1 MTAIPMHVVNQA
13 VNIPAHVNGQPVTF
27 ILDTGDAI
35 GPVFNAADAQRLGLV
50 SGPPLQVS
58 GAGGAASGITE
69 TTADIQLGPFTYP
82 GELGAIDPNLEGP
95 SLLGLPFFSGRLS
108 FLGFDFQGRELI
120 VIP

>member
-1 MTAIPMHVVNQA
+1 MHVVNQS
-13 VNIPAHVNGQPVTF
+13 VEIPALVNGQPITF

-35 GPVFNAADAQRLGLV
+35 GPVFNAADADALGLPQ
-50 SGPPLQVS
+50 GAPLAVS

-69 TTADIQLGPFTYP
+69 TTADIQLGPFKYP
-82 GELGAIDPNLEGP
+82 DEPGAIDPNLEGP

-108 FLGFDFQGRELI
+108 FLGFDFQGRELV